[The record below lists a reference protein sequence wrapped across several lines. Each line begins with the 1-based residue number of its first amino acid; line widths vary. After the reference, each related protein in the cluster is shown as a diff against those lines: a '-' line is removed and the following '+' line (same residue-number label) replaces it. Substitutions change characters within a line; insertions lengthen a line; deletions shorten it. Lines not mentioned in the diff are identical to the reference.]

1 MMRTD
6 VVLPEA
12 AEATGDVAAGT
23 VTLTRDRSRPAAAS
37 GSGNGCLAGDA
48 GAHRDV
54 NAGGCVELRVVNDR
68 LCTNRRGAAEYL
80 NRSLETI
87 NRVASP
93 KHRPTTGWR
102 EPVDVVDGQEW
113 YALEDLDVFNA
124 SYFQIKRTARMAR
137 VHQVS
142 LEGDP
147 DELINAK
154 EFRTLIRVTHG
165 AWSKYVEKS
174 VPAWEEDRDGYLIKP
189 DLEEPGRRGIIR
201 SWKRHRVES
210 WINSRTGSAS
220 STGRPKQDAQPDAG
234 G

>member
-1 MMRTD
+1 MKRID

-12 AEATGDVAAGT
+12 AEALGDVAAGT
-23 VTLTRDRSRPAAAS
+23 VTLTRDRSRPAEVS
-37 GSGNGCLAGDA
+37 GSGNGCLAGEA
-48 GAHRDV
+48 GARRDV
-54 NAGGCVELRVVNDR
+54 NAGGCVELRVISGR
-68 LCTNRRGAAEYL
+68 PCTNRRGAAEYL
-80 NRSLETI
+80 DRSLHTI
-87 NRVASP
+87 NLVASP
-93 KHRPTTGWR
+93 KQRPTTGWR

-113 YALEDLDVFNA
+113 YALDDLDAFNIA
-124 SYFQIKRTARMAR
+124 YFQAKRTARMAR

-147 DELINAK
+147 DELITAK
-154 EFRTLIRVTHG
+154 EFRTLIRVSHG

-174 VPAWEEDRDGYLIKP
+174 APAWEEGRDGYLIKP

-210 WINSRTGSAS
+210 WINNRTGSAS
-220 STGRPKQDAQPDAG
+220 STGRPKQDAQPGAG